1 MRMKM
6 TFEGLNVRY
15 VLVRLFTDGTY
26 KYVTDVEFVPNKY
39 CKWEDGKQAY
49 FFDSKDFAE
58 SVCLGLN
65 TNNIGCF
72 VMEVPD
78 YFDESKFVN
87 TKEEE
92 PDERV

>member
-1 MRMKM
+1 MRVRV

-15 VLVRLFTDGTY
+15 VLVILFTDGTY
-26 KYVTDVEFVPNKY
+26 KYVTDVENKY
-39 CKWEDGKQAY
+39 CKWEAGKQAY

-65 TNNIGCF
+65 VNNTGCF